1 MKRANEIREQ
11 LNAAIESGNAEQM
24 FNFAQECKRAL
35 SYNPSATRANA
46 LRHAIDCVREKLG
59 KQWLVIEPQWR
70 GPRNHMRIVEELR
83 TNPLTNT
90 IFFGVFSA
98 KKFAKELNE
107 KKRAGSKTHAY
118 IVNVGDYLAYS
129 AGCGA
134 EIAKHI
140 YTGI

>member
-11 LNAAIESGNAEQM
+11 LNAAINSGDAEQM
-24 FNFAQECKRAL
+24 FNFAQECRRAL

-59 KQWLVIEPQWR
+59 KQWLVVEPQWR
-70 GPRNHMRIVEELR
+70 GPRNHMRLVHVLR
-83 TNPLTNT
+83 TNTNT

-107 KKRAGSKTHAY
+107 KKRVGSATHAY
-118 IVNVGDYLAYS
+118 VISVTAYLAYS
-129 AGCGA
+129 AGQ
-134 EIAKHI
+134 AKELAKYI